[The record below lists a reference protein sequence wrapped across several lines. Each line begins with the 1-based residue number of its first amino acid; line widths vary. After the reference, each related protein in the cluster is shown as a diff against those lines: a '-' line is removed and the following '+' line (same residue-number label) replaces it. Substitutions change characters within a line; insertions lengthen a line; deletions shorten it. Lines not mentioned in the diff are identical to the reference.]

1 MGDQRDIATEKISRD
16 SVQVKV
22 GKFRWSVPLA
32 SVCVSILAALGTAY
46 EVVRRDRAAVLARI
60 EAVECLAAR
69 LNHQREIADVRG
81 AEVQASLARIETQ
94 LAELR
99 SELLRRGRQ

>member
-1 MGDQRDIATEKISRD
+1 MTDQRNIPTERISKD

-22 GKFRWSVPLA
+22 GTHRLVLPA
-32 SVCVSILAALGTAY
+32 STIIASILAALGTAY
-46 EVVRRDRAAVLARI
+46 EVVRRDRGAVLDRVAAV
-60 EAVECLAAR
+60 EALAAK
-69 LNHQREIADVRG
+69 LDHQREIADVRG

-99 SELLRRGRQ
+99 AELLRRGRQ